1 MDIYSLRYFVA
12 VAEDLNFGRAA
23 ARLHITQPALSRHI
37 HRLEETLNV
46 QLLHR
51 TKRTVELTEAGAAL
65 LVEARKILEQ
75 VESAIRVV
83 QQIAQGERG
92 SLRIAFTP
100 SSMHTVLPEI
110 LKHFCDRYPNVKL
123 AMSELCTRDQ
133 VKALQAETIDV
144 GLLHPPISD
153 PFLKLHPLPGERL
166 VVALPHTHVLA
177 PQPEVP
183 LKSLSNEP
191 FILHPRQE
199 GPTLYD
205 KILSLCRDAGFE
217 PHIIHGDVK
226 HQARVGL
233 VAAGMGI
240 TFVPESL
247 QHASLT
253 GVSYCRLRDESPE
266 LQLAVAWRQTQESPV
281 LQQFLQVVEET
292 TGGNPLSTTRERNQ
306 NPTAD
311 EELTA

>member
-12 VAEDLNFGRAA
+12 VAEALNFGRAA
-23 ARLHITQPALSRHI
+23 TQLHITQPALSRHI
-37 HRLEETLNV
+37 HRLEEELDV

-51 TKRTVELTEAGAAL
+51 TKRTVELTAAGAAL
-65 LVEARKILEQ
+65 LVEARKILQQ
-75 VESAIRVV
+75 VESAMHLV
-83 QQIAQGERG
+83 QQVAQGERG

-123 AMSELCTRDQ
+123 VMSELCTLDQ
-133 VKALQAETIDV
+133 VKALQAETIHV

-153 PFLKLHPLPGERL
+153 PCLKLHPLPGERL
-166 VVALPHTHVLA
+166 VVALPHTHALA
-177 PQPEVP
+177 QKTELP

-199 GPTLYD
+199 GPIIYD
-205 KILSLCRDAGFE
+205 KILSLCQDAGFT
-217 PHIIHGDVK
+217 PQIMHGEVK
-226 HQARVGL
+226 HQARVAL

-247 QHASLT
+247 KHTGLT
-253 GVSYCRLRDESPE
+253 GVSYCRLSGESPE
-266 LQLAVAWRQTQESPV
+266 LQLAVAWRQTQESQV
-281 LQQFLQVVEET
+281 LQGFLQVVDQMAIQMCASVVEVT
-292 TGGNPLSTTRERNQ
+292 DQPQ
-306 NPTAD
+306 
-311 EELTA
+311 